1 MVQTN
6 PIKWKRG
13 EFLTFYATMKI
24 RVGGVGGTNGNGSV
38 DILEGDEF
46 EYDGSIVKYAGAEFP
61 QSGLRG
67 AIRQGWATME
77 EGDQTPEA
85 YHADRAI
92 AKSQTINRDLNN
104 VQRTKAAPVELD
116 HLDEETVLQVDD
128 RRAAR
133 DKVSGRGHLG
143 QEHNRRQASTA
154 GRLVLEVSQSDYDQ
168 QDHTPIAFVKSKA
181 NIGKIDVLDPKNSNM
196 ARQLSMQS
204 HEDGFGAYAG
214 QKRRP
219 NIVEREGV
227 LIKTNV
233 GTMDRGEVYMGD
245 ESEGEVVAQVRH
257 SNAKNRVQDGVS
269 IKDTSGRPGKKG
281 SRAPVKKAAAAAK
294 VSPPANKNASP
305 ANKTSSVAANPKLQV
320 ARKIYS
326 DFPEDWNFYGKVDE
340 KMAALK
346 QHGASPDMLDALH
359 ASESSSMKKLLEK
372 KFSSHFA

>member
-1 MVQTN
+1 MVQNN

-104 VQRTKAAPVELD
+104 VQRTRAAPVELD
-116 HLDEETVLQVDD
+116 HLDEETVLQVGD

-133 DKVSGRGHLG
+133 DEVSGRGHLS
-143 QEHNRRQASTA
+143 QEHNRRTSST
-154 GRLVLEVSQSDYDQ
+154 GRVLEVTQSDYDQ
-168 QDHTPIAFVKSKA
+168 QDHTPIARVKSKA
-181 NIGKIDVLDPKNSNM
+181 NIGKVDVLDPRNANM
-196 ARQLSMQS
+196 ARQLAMQS

-214 QKRRP
+214 QKRQG
-219 NIVEREGV
+219 NVVEREGV

-233 GTMDRGEVYMGD
+233 GAMNRNEIYLGD
-245 ESEGEVVAQVRH
+245 ESEGDVVGQVRH
-257 SNAKNRVQDGVS
+257 SNAKNHVQDGVS
-269 IKDTSGRPGKKG
+269 IEDTSGRPGKKA
-281 SRAPVKKAAAAAK
+281 SRAPTNTVAK
-294 VSPPANKNASP
+294 VAAPAKKNAAPSK
-305 ANKTSSVAANPKLQV
+305 KTSSVVANPKLQI
-320 ARKIYS
+320 ARKVYS

-346 QHGASPDMLDALH
+346 QHGASPDMLNALH

-372 KFSSHFA
+372 KFSGHFS